1 MGKSTIIVGSALII
15 LLFLANCGN
24 VSNKSLKENL
34 EGSYSYEEE
43 DEKIKNTY
51 VIKIEFASGN
61 LYKAQIKVFSMTKS
75 DNDITEHVIATDVF
89 QYNEQTGNLEIT
101 EKGKLIKMN
110 FSDDYKKLFL
120 VSGENQKE
128 YIKQ

>member
-1 MGKSTIIVGSALII
+1 
-15 LLFLANCGN
+15 
-24 VSNKSLKENL
+24 
-34 EGSYSYEEE
+34 
-43 DEKIKNTY
+43 
-51 VIKIEFASGN
+51 
-61 LYKAQIKVFSMTKS
+61 MTKS

-89 QYNEQTGNLEIT
+89 QYNEETGNLEIT